1 MSEPPDRRYVVPGR
15 VELVGKH
22 VDYAG
27 GRSLTCAVDRAITVH
42 ARPLAEPVI
51 RVRDLSRRGTVVIAL
66 HPDVERA
73 RGTARWSSYV
83 IAVARRFAR
92 DFPQARRGVDLR
104 VASDLPRSAGL
115 SSSSALVVAIA
126 TALADTNRMEDDKR
140 WRAIV
145 GDPLA
150 RAEYFGAMETGA
162 PYGDFPGD
170 EGVGVRGGAQDHV
183 AIVCAREESVG
194 QFSYLPA
201 RLERRMPWPAEYS
214 IAVGVSGVTATKTGN
229 ARARYNRVSD
239 STRALVRAW
248 NAATGRADVTLADA
262 LESTPDAGERLQRL
276 AEQGAEEFA
285 GDYLGP
291 RFAQFREEVEVI
303 VPGVGDA
310 MGDRDFTALGALVDR
325 SMAMAE
331 YALRNQVAETSFLAR
346 AARERGAVAA
356 SAFGAGFGG
365 AVWAMVSTSDAD
377 AFVDGWR
384 TAYAET
390 FPRRAERAQWLVT
403 RPGEAARGESVA
415 GGEWGVGGG
424 RPRHS

>member
-1 MSEPPDRRYVVPGR
+1 VSEAQSRRYVVPGR
-15 VELVGKH
+15 IELVGKH

-27 GRSLTCAVDRAITVH
+27 GRSLTCAVDRAITVD
-42 ARPLAEPVI
+42 ARPIDAPMI
-51 RVRDLSRRGTVVIAL
+51 RVRQASRRGTVEVAL
-66 HPDVERA
+66 LPGVQRV
-73 RGTARWSSYV
+73 RRSARWSSYV

-92 DFPQARRGVDLR
+92 DFPDARRGVELR
-104 VASDLPRSAGL
+104 IASDLPRSAGL

-126 TALADTNRMEDDKR
+126 TALADANHMEGDR
-140 WRAIV
+140 HWRAVV

-183 AIVCAREESVG
+183 AIVCARPESVG

-201 RLERRMPWPAEYS
+201 RLERRVPWPAEYS

-248 NAATGRADVTLADA
+248 NVAAGRMDATLADA
-262 LESTPDAGERLQRL
+262 LASAPDAGERLQRL
-276 AEQGAEEFA
+276 AEQGAEEFD

-291 RFAQFREEVEVI
+291 RYAQFREEVEII

-310 MGDRDFTALGALVDR
+310 LRDGDHAALGALVDR

-331 YALRNQVAETSFLAR
+331 RALRNQVAETSFLAR
-346 AARERGAVAA
+346 SARDRGAVAA

-365 AVWAMVSTSDAD
+365 AVWAMVRTAGAD
-377 AFVDGWR
+377 AFVEAWR
-384 TAYAET
+384 AAYAEA
-390 FPRRAERAQWLVT
+390 FPRRAARAQWLVT
-403 RPGEAARGESVA
+403 RPGGPARVESDLVIA
-415 GGEWGVGGG
+415 
-424 RPRHS
+424 